1 MKQVRAAVLVIFI
14 AFMIPTLW
22 YAQASEK
29 IHIMLFDHDL
39 PLLGLALLTAV
50 VLILMVIPKLRAM
63 FFSLIDLLR
72 CFVVRNY
79 SLVITAL
86 FLLLAIYQAVLISQI
101 AAPFWSCDLETIFS
115 AAAIV
120 SNQDIALQTT
130 LTPIEAT
137 VDDFANYFS
146 HYPNNGL
153 IFFLYILAFSVSPSL
168 DSLQLW
174 QIMDCVNAVFI
185 DLGLFML
192 FLATKKEFGRKIG
205 LISLCFGLL
214 VIGFTPWVTVPYTD
228 TISLAFTGTMLFL
241 LVSLRKAGSFK
252 NRLICGFLLGVAAA
266 LCFLVKPS
274 TGVYLIAAAII
285 AVVTL
290 FFRYK
295 ELIVKQRFWAVI
307 LGSGFC
313 FVLVYAS
320 FNYFYQNQQ
329 QLVINPKTKVP
340 MTYFMAM
347 GMDGFGG
354 WSRADTE
361 LINSL
366 DSTDE
371 MNRAMMSLIKQRL
384 SDHGRHGYVDFL
396 IAKHDLNVNDG
407 TFYWGGPDETQ
418 LQDMSSESS
427 VESFLKNLYYRD
439 GSKLYIYHGL
449 AQIIWVLLLLL
460 ALFSHKNQNFLATVL
475 RLTIIGAFLYLLMF
489 EGGRSRYLIQFLPAF
504 VILTALGLDWLMA
517 LAHSSLSRSHHSSA

>member
-1 MKQVRAAVLVIFI
+1 MKQVRIAVLVIFI

-29 IHIMLFDHDL
+29 IHIMLFEHDL
-39 PLLGLALLTAV
+39 PLLGFALLGAV
-50 VLILMVIPKLRAM
+50 ILILMVIPKLRALS
-63 FFSLIDLLR
+63 FSLIALLR
-72 CFVVRNY
+72 GFVLRGY
-79 SLVITAL
+79 SLVVAAL
-86 FLLLAIYQAVLISQI
+86 FLLLAIYQAILISQI
-101 AAPFWSCDLETIFS
+101 AAPFWSCDLEAIFN

-120 SNQDIALQTT
+120 SNQDIALQTAPM
-130 LTPIEAT
+130 PIETTA
-137 VDDFANYFS
+137 DDFSNYFS

-153 IFFLYILAFSVSPSL
+153 ILFLYILAFSAFPSL

-174 QIMDCVNAVFI
+174 QAMDCINAVFI
-185 DLGLFML
+185 DIGLFML
-192 FLATKKEFGRKIG
+192 FLAAKKEFGRKIG

-228 TISLAFTGTMLFL
+228 TISLAFTGTMLLL
-241 LVSLRKAGSFK
+241 LVLLRRASSFK
-252 NRLICGFLLGVAAA
+252 KRLIYGFLLGIAAA

-290 FFRYK
+290 LFRYK

-329 QLVINPKTKVP
+329 QLEINPRIKAP
-340 MTYFMAM
+340 MSYFIAM
-347 GMDGFGG
+347 GMADFGG
-354 WSRADTE
+354 WSKEDTE
-361 LINSL
+361 LMDSL
-366 DSTDE
+366 DSSDE
-371 MNRAMMSLIKQRL
+371 INQAMIGLIKQRL
-384 SDHGRHGYVDFL
+384 SDYERHGYVDFL

-407 TFYWGGPDETQ
+407 TFFWGATDEYQ

-427 VESFLKNLYYRD
+427 VQSFLKNLYYRD
-439 GSKLYIYHGL
+439 GTKLYIYHGL

-460 ALFSHKNQNFLATVL
+460 TLFSHKNQNFLATVL
-475 RLTIIGAFLYLLMF
+475 RLTIIGAFLYLLLF

-504 VILTALGLDWLMA
+504 IVLAALGFDWLAA
-517 LAHSSLSRSHHSSA
+517 LVQSSLRRSRHSSA